1 MDKNNKMGESQSKH
15 NADAVKNEK
24 ATSHTSHTPASDAA
38 QNKSCHTGKC
48 SAPRKD
54 GDKPMHK
61 QDEDAGTC

>member
-1 MDKNNKMGESQSKH
+1 MEKNNKMGECSSKKHDEKNQSV
-15 NADAVKNEK
+15 NN
-24 ATSHTSHTPASDAA
+24 PAAHSSDAA